1 MPMPRLA
8 KQFLYGLFFI
18 LFFSGIAFGFYR
30 LFLKPAGSC
39 FDTVQNQGEEGVDC
53 GVVCGNICLPAD
65 LRQIEV
71 VGAATVFHPSPDRV
85 SVLAK
90 IQNANAAVGARHFS
104 YELHFYDDAGNAL
117 RMEQG
122 DSFIYPREIK
132 YLAHFA
138 DSSGL
143 EKAHRADIVIRDPQ
157 WAAADDFTAPHVTI
171 VNYSASGGDKGLMV
185 EGRVVNDDTIPLPT
199 VTILAFFY
207 GGFGQVAGVSKT
219 ELTGLAPKEAR
230 DFTIAH
236 PAISQANTSKADVF
250 VTASRP

>member
-18 LFFSGIAFGFYR
+18 VLFFAVGSGAYY

-39 FDTVQNQGEEGVDC
+39 FDVAQNQGEEGVDC
-53 GVVCGNICLPAD
+53 GMVCGNTCLPAD
-65 LRQIEV
+65 LQPIEA
-71 VGAATVFHPSPDRV
+71 VGYVQVFHPSPDRV
-85 SVLAK
+85 SVLA
-90 IQNANAAVGARHFS
+90 QLHNANAAVGASHFT
-104 YELHFYDDAGNAL
+104 YEIRFYDEAGNAL
-117 RMEQG
+117 RAERG
-122 DSFIYPREIK
+122 NSFIYPREIK

-143 EKAHRADIVIRDPQ
+143 EKASRADIVIRDPQ
-157 WAAADDFTAPHVTI
+157 WVTADSFAAPQVTI
-171 VNYSASGGDKGLMV
+171 ITYATSGSDKGLMV
-185 EGRVVNDDTIPLPT
+185 EGRVVNDDTTPLPT

-236 PAISQANTSKADVF
+236 PAILRADTSKADVF
-250 VTASRP
+250 VTASRQ